1 MTQEDL
7 LNDIYITIA
16 FSYIALLEQ
25 AKSGLNDF
33 KVSVSN
39 TEPKMDRQT
48 FFLQIWYTKEKRKIF
63 RKQLSNWKVS
73 ID

>member
-1 MTQEDL
+1 M
-7 LNDIYITIA
+7 IYKTIA

-33 KVSVSN
+33 TVSVSN
-39 TEPKMDRQT
+39 TESKMDRQT

>member
-39 TEPKMDRQT
+39 TEPKMDRD
-48 FFLQIWYTKEKRKIF
+48 FFSTNMIYKRKKKNIQKTI
-63 RKQLSNWKVS
+63 KQLKSF
-73 ID
+73 D

>member
-16 FSYIALLEQ
+16 FSYIAVLEQ

-48 FFLQIWYTKEKRKIF
+48 FFLQI
-63 RKQLSNWKVS
+63 
-73 ID
+73 

>member
-33 KVSVSN
+33 TVSVSN
-39 TEPKMDRQT
+39 TEHKMDRQT
-48 FFLQIWYTKEKRKIF
+48 FFLQI
-63 RKQLSNWKVS
+63 
-73 ID
+73 

>member
-1 MTQEDL
+1 MTREDL

-33 KVSVSN
+33 KVSVSI

-48 FFLQIWYTKEKRKIF
+48 FFLQI
-63 RKQLSNWKVS
+63 
-73 ID
+73 